1 MQSSTL
7 HEQLREVAHA
17 MNNGGGNAQR
27 VLQWLSREG
36 YLQRAVPR
44 LYGGDGSRLWEAVEA
59 IADVS
64 ALCLTSGF
72 LFWCQR
78 VFIEYLLHTPNEP
91 LREHLLPDILAVRR
105 AGATGLS
112 NAMKHLGG
120 LEPLRTQATLLDDGV
135 VLDGFLPWV
144 SNLQPQRFVVA
155 VAAQVDERRAIVA
168 AVPAEADGVLRGDDL
183 QLLGLQSSQTATLTL
198 RHVYLSH
205 QWLLSEDAH
214 EFLASVRPGF
224 LLLQCGL
231 PMGIAHR
238 ALQEAQAKMQSAKQ
252 ALEEKADTLCLQW
265 QALAEHT
272 RALATQDEL
281 PASALPELFQ
291 TRIRWVRLAVQA
303 VHLEAEATGGAA
315 FLRDSD
321 AARRLRE
328 VAFLPV
334 LTPSATQLA
343 LQLRQAGWTE

>member
-7 HEQLREVAHA
+7 QQRLRERAHT
-17 MNNGGGNAQR
+17 MNNGGGDARQ
-27 VLQWLSREG
+27 VLQWLAEQG
-36 YLQRAVPR
+36 YLQQGVPTQ
-44 LYGGDGSRLWEAVEA
+44 YGGSGSRLWEAVQA
-59 IADVS
+59 IAEV
-64 ALCLTSGF
+64 AEECLTSGF

-78 VFIEYLLHTPNEP
+78 TFIEYLLHTPNEP
-91 LREHLLPDILAVRR
+91 LRDHLLPDMLSARR

-120 LEPLRTQATLLDDGV
+120 LEPLRTRAEYTQEGV

-144 SNLQPQRFVVA
+144 SNLQPGRFVVA
-155 VAAQVDERRAIVA
+155 VAAQVDEHHALVA
-168 AVPAEADGVLRGDDL
+168 AVPAEARGVERGEDL

-198 RHVYLSH
+198 HRVTLSH
-205 QWLLSEDAH
+205 QWLLGEDAH
-214 EFLASVRPGF
+214 QFLATVRPYF

-231 PMGIAHR
+231 PMGIARR
-238 ALQEAQAKMQSAKQ
+238 ALQEAQAQMRSVREVLQD
-252 ALEEKADTLCLQW
+252 KADALCQQW
-265 QALAEHT
+265 QALHEHT
-272 RALATQDEL
+272 RALAVQERL

-303 VHLEAEATGGAA
+303 VHLEVEASGGAA
-315 FLRDSD
+315 FLRESD
-321 AARRLRE
+321 TARRLRE

-343 LQLRQAGWTE
+343 LQLKQAGWTE

>member
-7 HEQLREVAHA
+7 RQQLRELAHA
-17 MNNGGGNAQR
+17 MNNGGGDAR
-27 VLQWLSREG
+27 TVLQWLSKEG
-36 YLQRAVPR
+36 YLQQGVPR
-44 LYGGDGSRLWEAVEA
+44 EYGGSGGRLWEAVQA
-59 IADVS
+59 IAEVS
-64 ALCLTSGF
+64 EECLTSGF

-78 VFIEYLLHTPNEP
+78 VFIEYLLHTDNEQ
-91 LREHLLPDILAVRR
+91 LRGSLLPDMLTLRR

-120 LEPLRTQATLLDDGV
+120 LEPLRTQAEYTDDGV
-135 VLDGFLPWV
+135 VLEGFLPWV

-155 VAAQVDERRAIVA
+155 VAAQLGDGGALVA
-168 AVPAEADGVLRGDDL
+168 AVPAEAEGVQRGEDL

-198 RHVYLSH
+198 SRVFLPRF
-205 QWLLSEDAH
+205 WLLGDDAH
-214 EFLASVRPGF
+214 QFLARVRPRF

-231 PMGIAHR
+231 PMGIAQR
-238 ALQEAQAKMQSAKQ
+238 ALQEAQAKMHSAKRVLQ
-252 ALEEKADTLCLQW
+252 DRADALCQQW
-265 QALAEHT
+265 QALREHT
-272 RALATQDEL
+272 RALAVQEQL
-281 PASALPELFQ
+281 PVSVLPELFQ

-303 VHLEAEATGGAA
+303 VHLEVEATGGAA

-321 AARRLRE
+321 TARRLRE

-343 LQLRQAGWTE
+343 LQLHEAGWTE